1 MMSRLLNKEKTELLS
16 KKALLGLVLFLLAPF
31 AAAQNNLGELLDGGA
46 KKVSPEEFRE
56 EVVQRMIVG
65 PSPFG
70 ARWELMY
77 ATSGV
82 IQGRADATGGGG
94 NPNMPIRPTIDG
106 VWTID
111 DRGRVCESIK
121 VGSMLPFRCQYWF
134 KFKDD
139 YFIAD
144 SDDRSAK
151 ILRRTV
157 KQ

>member
-1 MMSRLLNKEKTELLS
+1 MSRLLNKEKTELLS
-16 KKALLGLVLFLLAPF
+16 KKALLGLVLLLLAPL

-70 ARWELMY
+70 VRWELMY
-77 ATSGV
+77 AATGV
-82 IQGRADATGGGG
+82 INGKAAESVS
-94 NPNMPIRPTIDG
+94 NPNIPVRPTIDG

-121 VGSMLPFRCQYWF
+121 IGTSLPFRCQYWF
-134 KFKDD
+134 KLKDD

-151 ILRRTV
+151 VLRRTV
-157 KQ
+157 KY